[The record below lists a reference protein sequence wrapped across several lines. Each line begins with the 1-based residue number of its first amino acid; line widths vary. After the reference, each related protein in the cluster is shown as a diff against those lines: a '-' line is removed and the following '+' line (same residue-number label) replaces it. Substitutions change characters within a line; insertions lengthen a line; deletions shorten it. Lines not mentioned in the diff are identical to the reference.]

1 MERFCKSCRD
11 NATHCKASAGPT
23 TLTKDKCAFCNLTP
37 LPAPGFCTAC
47 LATERLAC
55 ARCDIGRK
63 IKSKKLDEFSPLEI
77 FQKKHGA
84 SVNATRGYRRSELR
98 RARCLKCMAQA
109 HSQPTRTAPLGQ
121 CRNCHKAVSIN
132 TLQGYSEATRTGLC
146 RQCQN
151 LAKAPKT
158 CGQCGATHRSPFT
171 QSGTLCENCAYPPCG
186 VCGTTPRPRNSKYH
200 SKKMADWVCGKCSD
214 GQTCTNCHRRLPPGN
229 VANSALCLICRKQTT
244 TSDQLSSGHGPST
257 KKT

>member
-1 MERFCKSCRD
+1 M
-11 NATHCKASAGPT
+11 
-23 TLTKDKCAFCNLTP
+23 
-37 LPAPGFCTAC
+37 
-47 LATERLAC
+47 
-55 ARCDIGRK
+55 
-63 IKSKKLDEFSPLEI
+63 
-77 FQKKHGA
+77 
-84 SVNATRGYRRSELR
+84 
-98 RARCLKCMAQA
+98 
-109 HSQPTRTAPLGQ
+109 
-121 CRNCHKAVSIN
+121 
-132 TLQGYSEATRTGLC
+132 QGYSEATRTGLC

-257 KKT
+257 KNINNYNITSGISSSNSPQPTVVAAFASQEPGAHSNSTRRWQRKAKVASFTDTETSSAQKKRAIRACQSCADAVKLHKTPVTGCCHFCCAAVATLTPDNSSC